1 MKGILI
7 IKSKFP
13 NIEIEERR
21 WIKRCPLIILAVKR
35 TDKVIGRMTF
45 LTVSIITIKKLKTIG
60 EPIGTKWAITILNL
74 FTNENRIKVI
84 QNGKAKNIVNTKW
97 EEEVN
102 T

>member
-1 MKGILI
+1 
-7 IKSKFP
+7 
-13 NIEIEERR
+13 
-21 WIKRCPLIILAVKR
+21 
-35 TDKVIGRMTF
+35 MTF

-74 FTNENRIKVI
+74 FTNENKIKVI
-84 QNGKAKNIVNTKW
+84 QNGKAKNIVNTRW